1 MGLTSSLYHTL
12 FKAHASGFQLA
23 TCRGQE
29 GIFFLNDVFPKASG
43 MPTAGDETLD
53 REDQGSELTL
63 SSLSLRCLA
72 SWFWL
77 TCNLCNISPYVG
89 LGRNFRLAVTG
100 GGGREMTFCCSM
112 WVRVTCQDYLA
123 ISHLNH
129 FPAIARA

>member
-63 SSLSLRCLA
+63 SSISLTGAWLA
-72 SWFWL
+72 GSG
-77 TCNLCNISPYVG
+77 SH
-89 LGRNFRLAVTG
+89 
-100 GGGREMTFCCSM
+100 
-112 WVRVTCQDYLA
+112 VTCVTDHHMWGSEG
-123 ISHLNH
+123 ISDWQ
-129 FPAIARA
+129 